1 LKRKRSCS
9 SSTSSDEIILN
20 DSSDTDNNEEAADYE
35 NECVGCK
42 EDYRKTKKT
51 EDWIKCTIC
60 GRWSTKDVL
69 RIQIC
74 ANNVE
79 NTVARKNI
87 DYKFV
92 IHFSP
97 TLLPSLVH
105 LTYTVEER

>member
-1 LKRKRSCS
+1 LDTKKKNIIAKRENKKKKTPLKRKRSCP

-60 GRWSTKDVL
+60 VRCMHEGFT
-69 RIQIC
+69 
-74 ANNVE
+74 
-79 NTVARKNI
+79 
-87 DYKFV
+87 
-92 IHFSP
+92 
-97 TLLPSLVH
+97 
-105 LTYTVEER
+105 TYTDLCQQCGKHGRKKKY